1 MFFKKERNVIIDFKS
16 LEDPRILNFLKL
28 KILDGNIVICEDI
41 NESGEKESVALQN
54 LEKLKNLFGK
64 KLKILKGKFNKEKI
78 YQLSKKD
85 NSIILTTN
93 PLLKDEE
100 GKVSVITIDDI
111 YSATKPVF
119 LPGSIITVKIMK
131 KGKDADE
138 GIGYLDGG
146 IKVVVDGGA
155 RYVGKELECEII
167 GTMETQIG
175 KVIFAKIKYKE
186 MK

>member
-1 MFFKKERNVIIDFKS
+1 MFFKKEKNILIDIKS

-28 KILDGNIVICEDI
+28 KIFDGNILVFDDAFEI
-41 NESGEKESVALQN
+41 GEKDLISEN

-64 KLKILKGKFNKEKI
+64 KLKIIKGRFNKEKL
-78 YQLSKKD
+78 YQLAKRD
-85 NSIILTTN
+85 NGIILTTN
-93 PLLKDEE
+93 PTLKDDE
-100 GKVSVITIDDI
+100 GKISVITIDDI
-111 YSATKPVF
+111 YSAVKPVF
-119 LPGSIITVKIMK
+119 LPGSVITVKVMK

-155 RYVGKELECEII
+155 RYVGKELECEVI

-175 KVIFAKIKYKE
+175 KVVFAKIKYKE
-186 MK
+186 IK

>member
-1 MFFKKERNVIIDFKS
+1 MFFKKERNIIIDFKS

-28 KILDGNIVICEDI
+28 RILDGNIIVCEDI
-41 NESGEKESVALQN
+41 DESGEKNLVLQN
-54 LEKLKNLFGK
+54 LEKLRSLFGK
-64 KLKILKGKFNKEKI
+64 KLKILRGKFNKEKL
-78 YQLSKKD
+78 YQLARKD
-85 NSIILTTN
+85 NSVILTTD

-100 GKVSVITIDDI
+100 GKVSVVTIDEI

-155 RYVGKELECEII
+155 KFVGKELECEVI

>member
-1 MFFKKERNVIIDFKS
+1 MFFKKEKNILIDIKS
-16 LEDPRILNFLKL
+16 LEDLRILNFLKL
-28 KILDGNIVICEDI
+28 KIFDGNIVVCEDVLENDGKKVI
-41 NESGEKESVALQN
+41 SEN
-54 LEKLKNLFGK
+54 LEKLKTLFGK
-64 KLKILKGKFNKEKI
+64 KLKIIKGKFNKEKLH
-78 YQLSKKD
+78 QLAKRD

-93 PLLKDEE
+93 PTLKDDE
-100 GKVSVITIDDI
+100 GKVTVITIDDI
-111 YSATKPVF
+111 YSAVKPVF

>member
-1 MFFKKERNVIIDFKS
+1 MFFKKERNIIIDFKS

-28 KILDGNIVICEDI
+28 KIFDGNIIVLEDTSEI
-41 NESGEKESVALQN
+41 GEKDLIFQN
-54 LEKLKNLFGK
+54 LERMKELFGK
-64 KLKILKGKFNKEKI
+64 KLKIIKGRFNKEKI
-78 YQLSKKD
+78 YQLAKRD

-93 PLLKDEE
+93 PTLKDEE
-100 GKVSVITIDDI
+100 SKVSVITIDDI
-111 YSATKPVF
+111 YSAVKPVF
-119 LPGSIITVKIMK
+119 LPGSIINVRIMK

-175 KVIFAKIKYKE
+175 KVVFAKIKYKE

>member
-1 MFFKKERNVIIDFKS
+1 MFFKKERSILIDIKS

-28 KILDGNIVICEDI
+28 KIFDGNILVLENTLEI
-41 NESGEKESVALQN
+41 SEKSLISEN
-54 LEKLKNLFGK
+54 LEKLKALFGK
-64 KLKILKGKFNKEKI
+64 KLKIIKGKFNKEKI
-78 YQLSKKD
+78 YQLAKRD

-93 PLLKDEE
+93 PTLKDEE
-100 GKVSVITIDDI
+100 GKVTVITIDDI
-111 YSATKPVF
+111 YSAVKPVF
-119 LPGSIITVKIMK
+119 LAGSIITVKIMK

-155 RYVGKELECEII
+155 RYVGKELECEVI

-175 KVIFAKIKYKE
+175 KVVFAKIKYKE
-186 MK
+186 IK

>member
-1 MFFKKERNVIIDFKS
+1 MFFKKERNIIIDFKS

-28 KILDGNIVICEDI
+28 KILEGNIIVCEDI
-41 NESGEKESVALQN
+41 NEIGEKDLILQN
-54 LEKLKNLFGK
+54 LEKLKALFGK
-64 KLKILKGKFNKEKI
+64 KLKIIKGKFDREKLH
-78 YQLSKKD
+78 QLAKKD
-85 NSIILTTN
+85 NGIILTTN
-93 PLLKDEE
+93 SLLKDEE
-100 GKVSVITIDDI
+100 EKVLVVTIDDI
-111 YSATKPVF
+111 YAATKPIF

-155 RYVGKELECEII
+155 KFVGKELECEVI

-175 KVIFAKIKYKE
+175 KVIFAKMKYKE

>member
-1 MFFKKERNVIIDFKS
+1 MLFRKERNIIIDYKS

-28 KILDGNIVICEDI
+28 KILDGNIIVCEDI
-41 NESGEKESVALQN
+41 TEIGEKN
-54 LEKLKNLFGK
+54 LREENLGKLKVLFGK
-64 KLKILKGKFNKEKI
+64 RLKIIRGKFNKEKLH
-78 YQLSKKD
+78 QLAKKN
-85 NSIILTTN
+85 NSIILTAN

-100 GKVSVITIDDI
+100 GKVLVVTIDDI
-111 YSATKPVF
+111 YSVTKPIF
-119 LPGSIITVKIMK
+119 LPGSLINVKIMK

-155 RYVGKELECEII
+155 KYVGRELECEVM

>member
-1 MFFKKERNVIIDFKS
+1 MFFKKERNILIDIKS
-16 LEDPRILNFLKL
+16 LEDLRILNFLKL
-28 KILDGNIVICEDI
+28 KILDGNILICEDAL
-41 NESGEKESVALQN
+41 EDGEKRLILEN
-54 LEKLKNLFGK
+54 LEKLKTLFGK
-64 KLKILKGKFNKEKI
+64 KLKIIKGNFNKEKLH
-78 YQLSKKD
+78 QLAKKD

-93 PLLKDEE
+93 PILKDEE
-100 GKVSVITIDDI
+100 GKVTVITIDDI
-111 YSATKPVF
+111 YSAVKPVF

-155 RYVGKELECEII
+155 RYVGKELECEVI